1 MVTAATQIWRCRRP
15 RNPPRTALFRLGA
28 SSPPLPPRA
37 VIVAGVTFHHVP
49 GEPSPPHPNPS
60 VQRKPPPH
68 RCCHLTEHNFCS
80 TIFIFISPFL
90 LCWVKVI
97 HICEKMRLLRICK
110 KMSVPL
116 GDALLPDAASHIFD
130 GSGLIH
136 NPAPQHLAVYTV
148 TYKFRAGLLNF
159 FDATV
164 SIASQRA
171 SPGQKLRKA
180 KF

>member
-1 MVTAATQIWRCRRP
+1 
-15 RNPPRTALFRLGA
+15 
-28 SSPPLPPRA
+28 
-37 VIVAGVTFHHVP
+37 
-49 GEPSPPHPNPS
+49 
-60 VQRKPPPH
+60 
-68 RCCHLTEHNFCS
+68 
-80 TIFIFISPFL
+80 
-90 LCWVKVI
+90 VI
-97 HICEKMRLLRICK
+97 HICEKMRLLHICE
-110 KMSVPL
+110 KMRLLHICEKISVPL

-171 SPGQKLRKA
+171 SPGQELCMSKFDLSAVELRGNSASKHRCIHFRVYNTLLLFCSVSFSSLA
-180 KF
+180 MLLLMTECCF